1 MSDGGRLK
9 RHRVPRHRHL
19 QAGTRSPGATSLPR
33 GIPAAAGVHH
43 HRAVHSASG
52 HSPAVAGTGSDGCP
66 RLDADPDV
74 TSGASL
80 GIGVANGIDTRAD
93 AGASSGLGTGAGSKG
108 GSGERVRRPTRH
120 RATPWTVAHRA
131 AAAVGAAS
139 VAAVAVMT
147 AALTGGGPA
156 VDTATNGGG
165 WTTAPASSPLPAVPS
180 AGQLAVPL
188 PTASPTMAA
197 GARESGSRAGGNH
210 GRDRQHPT
218 PRRSAKPRPDPTP
231 KQRPSRSRPML
242 ATTVTVDPGSPP
254 SRSLPGRPTSTG
266 TLAAP

>member
-1 MSDGGRLK
+1 MSDGERLK

-19 QAGTRSPGATSLPR
+19 QAGTRSPSATSLPR

-52 HSPAVAGTGSDGCP
+52 YSPAVAGTGSDGCS

-80 GIGVANGIDTRAD
+80 GIGVANGIDARTD
-93 AGASSGLGTGAGSKG
+93 AGASSGLGTGAGGGSGLGTGAGGGSKG

-139 VAAVAVMT
+139 VAVVAVIT
-147 AALTGGGPA
+147 AALIGGGPA
-156 VDTATNGGG
+156 VDTATNGGE

-180 AGQLAVPL
+180 ARQVAMPL

-197 GARESGSRAGGNH
+197 GARESGSRAGGNG

-218 PRRSAKPRPDPTP
+218 PKRSAKPRPDPPP
-231 KQRPSRSRPML
+231 KQRP
-242 ATTVTVDPGSPP
+242 
-254 SRSLPGRPTSTG
+254 
-266 TLAAP
+266 